1 MEQATRLTRR
11 SFIGG
16 AAVLAAGAAAG
27 LAGCA
32 PGGQQSGGGGE
43 AQAEGSEN
51 WDEEFDVVVCGAGLA
66 GLAAAITVAT
76 EGNGASCLLLE
87 KEPSPNGNSP
97 FCAGSMLYCD
107 DADEFKVYLDAM
119 IGDST
124 PDDVK
129 QAFAEELTHNLT
141 WLYDLGAKEEWLEV
155 GPPDDV
161 KLGEWPELPNDNT
174 YGRIKF
180 KTDGDGPS
188 HVFQFF
194 LDTMQG
200 YSDTI
205 DYRTSTA
212 MESLVQDPQTKT
224 ITGVVDA
231 DGKRYKANKGVIVCT
246 GGFESD
252 AEMLYNY
259 TA

>member
-66 GLAAAITVAT
+66 GLAAAITVAA
-76 EGNGASCLLLE
+76 EGDGASCLLME

-107 DADEFKVYLDAM
+107 DADAVQDLP
-119 IGDST
+119 GR
-124 PDDVK
+124 DDRR
-129 QAFAEELTHNLT
+129 QHARRREAAFAEELTHNLT

-194 LDTMQG
+194 LDTMQ
-200 YSDTI
+200 SH
-205 DYRTSTA
+205 A
-212 MESLVQDPQTKT
+212 
-224 ITGVVDA
+224 DA
-231 DGKRYKANKGVIVCT
+231 
-246 GGFESD
+246 
-252 AEMLYNY
+252 
-259 TA
+259 

>member
-87 KEPSPNGNSP
+87 K
-97 FCAGSMLYCD
+97 
-107 DADEFKVYLDAM
+107 
-119 IGDST
+119 
-124 PDDVK
+124 
-129 QAFAEELTHNLT
+129 
-141 WLYDLGAKEEWLEV
+141 GAV
-155 GPPDDV
+155 
-161 KLGEWPELPNDNT
+161 PERQQPVLR
-174 YGRIKF
+174 GAAC
-180 KTDGDGPS
+180 
-188 HVFQFF
+188 
-194 LDTMQG
+194 
-200 YSDTI
+200 
-205 DYRTSTA
+205 STA
-212 MESLVQDPQTKT
+212 TTPTSSRCIWT
-224 ITGVVDA
+224 
-231 DGKRYKANKGVIVCT
+231 R
-246 GGFESD
+246 
-252 AEMLYNY
+252 
-259 TA
+259 